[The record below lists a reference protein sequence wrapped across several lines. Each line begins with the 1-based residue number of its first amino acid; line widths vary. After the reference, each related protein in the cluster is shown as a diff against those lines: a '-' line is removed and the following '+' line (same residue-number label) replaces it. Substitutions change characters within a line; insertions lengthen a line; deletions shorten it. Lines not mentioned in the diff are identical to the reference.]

1 MAELY
6 DVEAGFPVNGLT
18 EVTPYA
24 DQESG
29 TSADILNVVP
39 FGLDGRLRGA
49 RRSGLD
55 KFSSQTVNG
64 VNEVQCVSVVSAT
77 NVEPVLG
84 SAQVFIKG
92 NLSDASGFSVLASSD
107 GTEQSLDASNVCLGA
122 VFGPDDNVYVVR
134 ASGNNVLLEKHP
146 VAGGG
151 ATFSVTMFVDSTTP
165 AEKKLLGMAIDED
178 TVFVWYSAIDNL
190 GEGVMRFTFA
200 GVNRDSST
208 KGVFLRA
215 ENDATSIERAFY
227 GAGDNGSRIGWDV
240 IPSTSHFGMKLYQGK
255 LAMVAAPLKDGGT
268 TSEHELVLYVVDLKT
283 GIIDVVHDLGFDGTA
298 SSTNKAVFIDLEFGL
313 DGFIYVLFK
322 DDDTSGSDDV
332 YLIRKIDSAGNGIW
346 EISMDNGVLAVDAS
360 PKSICWNPER
370 GMLVCCG
377 ENLLGDAS
385 IGLIVIDPDSKG
397 IVDYALPASVD
408 DWTCVRCDVN
418 GDYYLWKSAGGSDH
432 VIQLDSDLST
442 TNWTKTLTGVA
453 DQNRVGVNQFWNSGA
468 DEQGST
474 RYQETIAISNG
485 VASKMTA
492 STSTAITGGSGFNN
506 AATTIYSA
514 NFGIL
519 TFFADGTTAYYYDPS
534 EGASGSVVD
543 WASKVQYGILPNNS
557 SGGFPYIESWN
568 RRLIIFGLAEDP
580 SNWYMCAKN
589 NPFDWKQQSNVIGAA
604 ISGRTSPAGL
614 YPGRIY
620 GVIPYNDDLA
630 IFGGDHSMYQISGD
644 PAVDASFD
652 LITDTVGIAP
662 GRAWCKDGFGA
673 VYFFGNNG
681 GIYKMSLNS
690 PPQRISNRSIDKR
703 FENID
708 LPNTTVHLVWDSLEQ
723 GIHVMIRPND
733 GTTNATQYFF
743 DFRTE
748 GWFPYKFGSVDY
760 QAWCVGVSELD
771 EPQDQKI
778 LIGCTDGYIRKF
790 NRAVNT
796 DDGTIFAGHFTLGPW
811 IARQGSR
818 QQLMMHQ
825 MDLVVGY
832 GSSLKCEVVTG
843 ADSEDVIRTDIPSET
858 RRVVYNAELN
868 ERTTNIHHPRTVGRS
883 LAVKIKS
890 EDAVARGMNFESFR
904 AQMSDV
910 RQL

>member
-1 MAELY
+1 MAEMY

-24 DQESG
+24 DQEAG
-29 TSADILNVVP
+29 TSADILNVFP

-55 KFSSQTVNG
+55 KFSSAQVNG
-64 VNEVQCVSVVSAT
+64 TNEVQCVTVVSAT
-77 NVEPVLG
+77 NVKPVLG
-84 SAQVFIKG
+84 SKNVFIKG
-92 NLSDASGFSVLASSD
+92 NLADANGFSLLASAD
-107 GTEQSLDASNVCLGA
+107 GAEVSLNASNVALGA
-122 VFGPDDNVYVVR
+122 VFGPDDNIYVVR

-146 VAGGG
+146 IAGGG

-165 AEKKLLGMAIDED
+165 AAKKLLGMAIDED

-200 GVNRDSST
+200 GVNRDSAT

-227 GAGDNGSRIGWDV
+227 GVGDNGSRVGWDV
-240 IPSTSHFGMKLYQGK
+240 VPSTSHFAMKLYQGK
-255 LAMVAAPLKDGGT
+255 LAMIGAPLKDGGT
-268 TSEHELVLYVVDLKT
+268 DTEHELVLYVVDLKT
-283 GIIDVVHDLGFDGTA
+283 GIIDAVHDLGFDGTV
-298 SSTNKAVFIDLEFGL
+298 SSPGKAIFIDLEFGL

-322 DDDTSGSDDV
+322 DDDTDDT
-332 YLIRKIDSAGNGIW
+332 YLIRKIDVGGNGIW
-346 EISMDNGVLAVDAS
+346 EISMDNSVLAVDAS
-360 PKSICWNPER
+360 PKSICWNPKR
-370 GMLVCCG
+370 NMLVCCG

-397 IVDYALPASVD
+397 IVDYALPAGVD

-418 GDYYLWKSAGGSDH
+418 GDYYLWKSAGATNN
-432 VIQLDSDLST
+432 VIQFDSNMVD
-442 TNWTKTLTGVA
+442 TNWTAALTSAA
-453 DQNRVGVNQFWNSGA
+453 DQNRVCVNQFWNSGA

-474 RYQETIAISNG
+474 RYQETIAVSNG
-485 VASKMTA
+485 VVSKMTT
-492 STSTAITGGSGFNN
+492 SSSTAITGGGSLNA
-506 AATTIYSA
+506 AATTIYST

-534 EGASGSVVD
+534 AGTAGEVKS
-543 WASKVQYGILPNNS
+543 WAADVQYGILPNDSN
-557 SGGFPYIESWN
+557 GGFPYIETWN
-568 RRLIIFGLAEDP
+568 RRIVIFGLANDP
-580 SNWYMCAKN
+580 SNWYMSASN
-589 NPFDWKQQSNVIGAA
+589 NPFDWKQQSNVIGSA
-604 ISGRTSPAGL
+604 ISGRTSPASL

-644 PAVDASFD
+644 PAVDAKFD

-708 LPNTTVHLVWDSLEQ
+708 LTATTVHLVWDSLEQ

-733 GTTNATQYFF
+733 PADTTTNALQYFF

-748 GWFPYKFGSVDY
+748 GWFPYKFGLPSY
-760 QAWCVGVSELD
+760 QPWAVGASELD

-778 LIGCTDGYIRKF
+778 LLGGTDGYIRKF

-796 DDGTIFAGHFTLGPW
+796 DDGTVFAGHFTLGPW
-811 IARQGSR
+811 IARKGSR
-818 QQLMMHQ
+818 SQLMMHQ
-825 MDLVVGY
+825 MDMVVGY
-832 GSSLKCEVVTG
+832 GSSLKCEVITG
-843 ADSEDVIRTDIPSET
+843 ADAEDVIRTDIPSET

-868 ERTTNIHHPRTVGRS
+868 ERTTNIHHPRSSGRA